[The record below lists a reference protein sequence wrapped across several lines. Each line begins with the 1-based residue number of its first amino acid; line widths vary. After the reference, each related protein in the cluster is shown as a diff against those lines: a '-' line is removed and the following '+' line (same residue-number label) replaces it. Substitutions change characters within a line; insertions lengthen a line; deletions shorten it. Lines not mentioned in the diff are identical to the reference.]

1 MTFEI
6 FSSFKSHIIRWPRH
20 LLMAGGLCLLVACGG
35 GGGGGST
42 STVNAP
48 TTDPVVTFTRND
60 GIATVYAT
68 NTISLL
74 PHFSYGTGKITW
86 TDSNNVAQSHTITSD
101 TPLTDSPTQNTVY
114 TLTVSFPDPTNIRN
128 TKTDVKQI
136 SVTVTALDGSYPNC
150 TLTPSNR
157 TPQINSSVQLT
168 STCGT
173 WAYGA
178 VTSRSVRSSLQT
190 SSITEGIPI
199 VMQTPNVTGTF
210 NYTQSVTYTDTRI
223 GQTIT
228 HVYDATPVTVTNDLT
243 QVTSAGSMTSA
254 RGDFTA
260 TLLSSNNLVLVAG
273 GTSNGTAVLS
283 TANLYDP
290 GSNSWRTTGAMTTQR
305 RGHTATLLPNGKV
318 LVIGGT
324 DGTTALKSAEIYDPV
339 TELWTAV
346 TNNMR
351 FTRRWHTATLLTD
364 GSVLI
369 VGGVAG
375 SETVGGVTT
384 DGSTITEIYNN
395 GSFTSVASSL
405 PTAIQGHTATL
416 LRNGSVLVAGR
427 NNADGLFGAE
437 TTAIYDFAKLI
448 DATTAKWYAGPPMIN
463 GRYKHAAT
471 RLADGRVMV
480 SGGFASGNT
489 TTEFFTPATTPTSGT
504 SYGSWT
510 AGPSMLNTRAQ
521 HTITLLRSG
530 AIMAIG
536 GYNGTAAM
544 TSIEVL
550 SSPSSTW
557 TTLPHSLATA
567 RAMHNSTLLSN
578 VSTDPITGVSIDKV
592 LVTGTY
598 LETFN
603 SSAPAT
609 TELVWSP

>member
-1 MTFEI
+1 MTLEI
-6 FSSFKSHIIRWPRH
+6 FSSLTSRIIRWPRH
-20 LLMAGGLCLLVACGG
+20 LLMSGGLCFLVACGG
-35 GGGGGST
+35 GGGGGSGA
-42 STVNAP
+42 VNAS
-48 TTDPVVTFTRND
+48 TTDPFVSFARND
-60 GIATVYAT
+60 ALTTVYAT

-74 PHFSYGTGKITW
+74 PHFSYGTGKVTW
-86 TDSNNVAQSHTITSD
+86 TDSSNVVHSPNVTSD
-101 TPLTDSPTQNTVY
+101 IPLTDSPTQNTVY
-114 TLTVSFPDPTNIRN
+114 TLTVSYPDPSNIRN

-136 SVTVTALDGSYPNC
+136 SVVVTALDGSYPNC
-150 TLTPSNR
+150 TLTANNG
-157 TPQINSSVQLT
+157 TPQVSSSVQLT
-168 STCGT
+168 STCGS
-173 WAYGA
+173 WANG
-178 VTSRSVRSSLQT
+178 VITLRSVVSSLQT
-190 SSITEGIPI
+190 SPITEGIPI
-199 VMQTPNVTGTF
+199 VMQTPSVTGTF

-228 HVYDATPVTVTNDLT
+228 RAYNATTVTVTNDLT
-243 QVTSAGSMTSA
+243 QVTTAGSMTSA

-273 GTSNGTAVLS
+273 GTSNGTAVLA

-290 GSNSWRTTGAMTTQR
+290 GSNTWRTTGAMTIPR

-324 DGTTALKSAEIYDPV
+324 DGTVALKSAEIYDPV

-346 TNNMR
+346 TNSMR

-369 VGGVAG
+369 VGGVTG
-375 SETVGGVTT
+375 SETVGSVTT
-384 DGSTITEIYNN
+384 DGSTITELYNG
-395 GSFTSVASSL
+395 GSFTSVASQL

-427 NNADGLFGAE
+427 NDADGLFGAE

-448 DATTAKWYAGPPMIN
+448 NTTTATWYAGPPMIH

-489 TTEFFTPATTPTSGT
+489 STEIFAPAASPTSG
-504 SYGSWT
+504 SNYGTWT
-510 AGPSMLNTRAQ
+510 AGPSMINTRTQ
-521 HTITLLRSG
+521 HTTTLLRSG
-530 AIMAIG
+530 AVMAIG
-536 GYNGTAAM
+536 GYNGTSAM

-550 SSPSSTW
+550 SSPTSTW
-557 TTLPHSLATA
+557 TALPHSLATP

>member
-6 FSSFKSHIIRWPRH
+6 FSSLKSLIIRWPRH

-35 GGGGGST
+35 GGGGST
-42 STVNAP
+42 GAANAP
-48 TTDPVVTFTRND
+48 TTDPVVTFARND
-60 GIATVYAT
+60 SLTTVYAT

-86 TDSNNVAQSHTITSD
+86 RDSSNVLHSPDVTSD
-101 TPLTDSPTQNTVY
+101 TPLTDSPTQTTVY
-114 TLTVSFPDPTNIRN
+114 TLTVSYPDPANIRN
-128 TKTDVKQI
+128 TKTDVKLI
-136 SVTVTALDGSYPNC
+136 SVAVTALDGSYPNC
-150 TLTPSNR
+150 TLTASNR

-168 STCGT
+168 STCGA
-173 WAYGA
+173 WANG
-178 VTSRSVRSSLQT
+178 VITSRSVVSSLQT
-190 SSITEGIPI
+190 SSITDGIPI
-199 VMQTPNVTGTF
+199 VMQTPSVTGTF

-228 HVYDATPVTVTNDLT
+228 RAYDATPVTVTNDLT
-243 QVTSAGSMTSA
+243 QVTPAGSMTSA

-273 GTSNGTAVLS
+273 GTSNGTAVVA

-290 GSNSWRTTGAMTTQR
+290 GSNTWRSTGAMTTAR

-324 DGTTALKSAEIYDPV
+324 DGAAALKSAEIYDPV

-346 TNNMR
+346 TGSMR

-364 GSVLI
+364 NTVLV
-369 VGGVAG
+369 VGGVTG
-375 SETVGGVTT
+375 SETLNGVTT
-384 DGSTITEIYNN
+384 DGSTITEIYN
-395 GSFTSVASSL
+395 GGAFTSVASQL

-427 NNADGLFGAE
+427 NNADGLFGAD
-437 TTAIYDFAKLI
+437 TTVIYDFAKLI
-448 DATTAKWYAGPPMIN
+448 NTTTATWYAGPPMNN

-480 SGGFASGNT
+480 SGGFASGNAS
-489 TTEFFTPATTPTSGT
+489 TEIFTPAASPTSGST
-504 SYGSWT
+504 YGSWT
-510 AGPSMLNTRAQ
+510 PGPTMLNTRTQ
-521 HTITLLRSG
+521 HTTTLLRSG
-530 AIMAIG
+530 AVMAIG
-536 GYNGTAAM
+536 GYNGTSAM

-550 SSPSSTW
+550 SSPTSAW
-557 TTLPHSLATA
+557 TALPHNLTTA

-578 VSTDPITGVSIDKV
+578 VSTDPITHVSIDKV